1 MDVEPW
7 DNPSQTPP
15 AVPADGPMDLR
26 SYQESRNTSSKWIK
40 IASLLDQSDESE
52 LVPAAPDKVQEWSQ
66 RYITTMGAPPEE
78 EEEEEA
84 TGSQLAALCK
94 RTVILKQAPYTDFSV
109 WTPFGRRALRSQK
122 FRTFVPL
129 GGCSFLTAELPGPQN
144 LQQWL
149 ASWRVFKV
157 VAIWGYSSP

>member
-1 MDVEPW
+1 MASLLRACAAATFTDGTRFHPINATQVGLLWRVARKSIFLKNGGVEADSVDVEPW

-78 EEEEEA
+78 EEEEEEEA
-84 TGSQLAALCK
+84 TGSQLAALCN
-94 RTVILKQAPYTDFSV
+94 
-109 WTPFGRRALRSQK
+109 AL
-122 FRTFVPL
+122 
-129 GGCSFLTAELPGPQN
+129 
-144 LQQWL
+144 
-149 ASWRVFKV
+149 
-157 VAIWGYSSP
+157 